1 MASLPR
7 VLLPST
13 KPLALPAPNT
23 TKNQCRLKPSPD
35 SSRRNPLR
43 APLLKDSSRFH
54 PGVQLNLTRP
64 CEEHSAMQPRARS
77 SRTPNP
83 NTVTARC
90 TSINSRDGS
99 DLRRPKKGSP
109 ALGRN
114 GGGQQLGTSSWKS
127 GRCQGMN
134 DITGRLEMC
143 LVCL

>member
-13 KPLALPAPNT
+13 KSLALPAPNT

-43 APLLKDSSRFH
+43 APLPKDLSRFH

-99 DLRRPKKGSP
+99 DPRRPKKGGP
-109 ALGRN
+109 VLGRN
-114 GGGQQLGTSSWKS
+114 GGGSS
-127 GRCQGMN
+127 
-134 DITGRLEMC
+134 
-143 LVCL
+143 